1 MTNVV
6 KSDQEWREILSEE
19 EYYITRQK
27 GTAPAFSGKAFDIS
41 KDGVF

>member
-1 MTNVV
+1 MTKVV

-27 GTAPAFSGKAFDIS
+27 GTEPA
-41 KDGVF
+41 